1 MKSGELQRALETGR
15 IPSLLF
21 LYGEERF
28 LLERAYQDVLAKVV
42 DAAARDF
49 NLEVFTG
56 REATAEKVLDVC
68 RTLPVFAPRRLVVV
82 KDAHLLTA
90 NDLAGFLPYLNHPVP
105 ETVLLFIGRTI
116 DGRLG
121 FFREFKKKGT
131 LVEFKP
137 LYDNQIPGFVK
148 EQARLEGKSFTE
160 DGLALFC
167 RRQGTDLGEIQA
179 ELLKLAT
186 YVGTRVLID
195 VEDVRQVVSDS
206 RAESVFDLV
215 NAIGQRRAAEALR
228 LLTRM
233 LEDGE
238 PPLRILTMVV
248 RHFRQLWQTA
258 ELQRLGAERGEMAR
272 RLRINPYFLD
282 GLIAQARRF
291 ESLEF
296 RRALAACLEVDLAL
310 KSSGG
315 HPEAYMER
323 LVLDLARGGEIN
335 KKGR

>member
-1 MKSGELQRALETGR
+1 VKPAELQRALETGR

-21 LYGEERF
+21 LHGEESF
-28 LLERAYQDVLAKVV
+28 LLERAYQEVLARVV
-42 DAAARDF
+42 EASARDF

-56 REATAEKVLDVC
+56 REATADKVLDVC
-68 RTLPVFAPRRLVVV
+68 RTLPVFAPYRLVVV

-90 NDLAGFLPYLNHPVP
+90 NDLAGFLPYLNDPVP
-105 ETVLLFIGRTI
+105 ETVLLFVGRAI
-116 DGRLG
+116 DGRLS

-148 EQARLEGKSFTE
+148 EQARLEGKALTE
-160 DGLALFC
+160 DALALFC
-167 RRQGTDLGEIQA
+167 RRMGAELGEIQA
-179 ELLKLAT
+179 ELLKLCT
-186 YVGTRVLID
+186 YVGTRGLID
-195 VEDVRQVVSDS
+195 VEDVRQVVSDT
-206 RAESVFDLV
+206 RTESVFDLI

-228 LLTRM
+228 LLARM
-233 LEDGE
+233 LDDGE
-238 PPLRILTMVV
+238 PPLRILSLVV

-258 ELQRLGAERGEMAR
+258 ELLRQRVERSEMAK

-282 GLIAQARRF
+282 GLIAQAKRF
-291 ESLEF
+291 DSLEF
-296 RRALAACLEVDLAL
+296 RRALAACLEVDLSL

-315 HPEAYMER
+315 HPHALMER
-323 LVLDLARGGEIN
+323 LVLDLVGGDAQ